1 MANLY
6 IFGILSAVI
15 LFLSWRTLFHVRSH
29 GFYRFFGWEGLAWV
43 LAVNY
48 RHWFENPFSI
58 NQLISWILL
67 LYSIWLVGAGMYEI
81 LRKGKPSS
89 SRNDSKL
96 FSFEKTTEL
105 VETGVFRN
113 TRHPLYA
120 SLIFVSWGIFL
131 KNPTLILAVITVVS
145 TVLFYLTSRYDEKE
159 CIAYFGEKY
168 SNYMKHT
175 SMFIPFIF

>member
-1 MANLY
+1 MANLF
-6 IFGILSAVI
+6 IFGILSAGI
-15 LFLSWRTLFHVRSH
+15 LFLSWRTLFHIKSH
-29 GFYRFFGWEGLAWV
+29 GFYRFFGWECLAWV

-48 RHWFENPFSI
+48 KHWFENPFSI
-58 NQLISWILL
+58 NQLISWVLL
-67 LYSIWLVGAGMYEI
+67 FYSIWLVCAGMYEI

-105 VETGVFRN
+105 VETGVFRH

-120 SLIFVSWGIFL
+120 SLIFVTWGILL
-131 KNPTLILAVITVVS
+131 KNPTLILCIISAVS
-145 TVLFYLTSRYDEKE
+145 TSLFFLTSRYDEKE

-168 SNYMKHT
+168 RIYMKNT
-175 SMFIPFIF
+175 KMFIPFVF